1 MNLAWENSERRQVTA
16 DELAQRLFYFSGSIL
31 AREFDRI
38 EEQIEQ
44 QDFDP
49 VEFSASSVQ
58 EMANELPYF
67 CWYAIR
73 VLLPEHWPGYMD
85 RIQDKFTS
93 ILVKEISTLEGETL
107 SRYEIAARS
116 SLEQQASDSVVQD
129 EQIIS
134 AAAHVA
140 TLHIFGTDLTKQEY
154 EQNMTYLSEK
164 IRPYLL
170 AINDFLYEYEVV
182 DT

>member
-38 EEQIEQ
+38 EDQIEHT
-44 QDFDP
+44 DLDST
-49 VEFSASSVQ
+49 EFLASRVQ
-58 EMANELPYF
+58 EVANELPYF

-73 VLLPEHWPGYMD
+73 VLLPEHWPGHMD
-85 RIQDKFTS
+85 RIQDSFTS
-93 ILVKEISTLEGETL
+93 ILVTEISTLDGETL
-107 SRYEIAARS
+107 SRYEIAARN
-116 SLEQQASDSVVQD
+116 SLQKQASDSVVQD
-129 EQIIS
+129 EQVIG

-154 EQNMTYLSEK
+154 EKNMAYLSEK

-170 AINDFLYEYEVV
+170 AINDFLYEYEIVEQ
-182 DT
+182 